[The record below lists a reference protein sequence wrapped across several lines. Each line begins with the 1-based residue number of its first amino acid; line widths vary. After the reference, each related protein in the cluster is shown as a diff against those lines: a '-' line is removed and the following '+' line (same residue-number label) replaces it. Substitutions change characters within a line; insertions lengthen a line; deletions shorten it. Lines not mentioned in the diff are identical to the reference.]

1 MDREEIIGVI
11 CDLYDELEISELG
24 FNLKEIC
31 KKLEINLI
39 PYSSYEKKD
48 IFFQFDEDGFNI
60 INSLSN
66 KIEIYYNDEIEPFQR
81 IYFTIPHEIGHIV
94 LNHNTDCENETRKQ
108 NKEANIF
115 ALEFYCPLSLII
127 HNKLKTKSD
136 LISTFGITSRYADV
150 ILDKLKKRPKTLS
163 LNEKRLVEIFE
174 KNKLNKTK

>member
-11 CDLYDELEISELG
+11 CDLYEELEISELG
-24 FNLKEIC
+24 FDLKEIC

-48 IFFQFDEDGFNI
+48 IFLQFDEDGFNI

-94 LNHNTDCENETRKQ
+94 LNHNTEYGNETRKQ

-115 ALEFYCPLSLII
+115 ALEFYCPLCLII
-127 HNKLKTKSD
+127 HNKLNTKSD
-136 LISTFGITSRYADV
+136 LISTFGITSGYAEV
-150 ILDKLKKRPKTLS
+150 ILDKLNKRFKTLS